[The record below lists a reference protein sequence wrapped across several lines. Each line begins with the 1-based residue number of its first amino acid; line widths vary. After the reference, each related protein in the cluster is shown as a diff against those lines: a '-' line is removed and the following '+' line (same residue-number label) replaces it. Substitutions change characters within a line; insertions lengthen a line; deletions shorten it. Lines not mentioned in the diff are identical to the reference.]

1 MVQRAMK
8 VETLAMKKSFIGKL
22 IFALAISG
30 MLTVTVLAHDSFA
43 ENDVAT
49 IIYYKYSDGHITT
62 QRASSLCGCANS
74 NVRTYKLSHVDNRPN
89 DLCTV
94 VVREYCNNCGWYRD
108 VETYG
113 VGGHSNYYS
122 YPQWPYSW

>member
-43 ENDVAT
+43 ENDV
-49 IIYYKYSDGHITT
+49 HITT